1 MDVALR
7 RLQEADLDVLVRF
20 LVEPSVARWWGR
32 ARTDAELRA
41 DLRDDAESEAFT
53 IMTGGEIAGWLQS
66 TEELESDYRHGGLDI
81 MLGEAFQGRGIG
93 RRALALGAR
102 RLFEECGHHRITI
115 DPAAANERAIRCYSA
130 VGFRPVGIL
139 RRYERGPDG
148 VWEDRLLMDML
159 VDELQ
164 FEFS

>member
-7 RLQEADLDVLVRF
+7 RLQEADLEVLVRF
-20 LVEPSVARWWGR
+20 LVEPGIARWWGR

-41 DLRDDAESEAFT
+41 DLLGDEESDAFSILVE
-53 IMTGGEIAGWLQS
+53 GEVAGWLQS
-66 TEELESDYRHGGLDI
+66 TEELEPDYRHGRLDI

-130 VGFRPVGIL
+130 VGFRPVGLL
-139 RRYERGPDG
+139 RRYERSPDG
-148 VWEDRLLMDML
+148 VWEDGLLMDML

-164 FEFS
+164 SEFS